1 MALPAQR
8 HLQTCLTRTRTHQDS
23 TMTTLYLASYKG
35 TRPGWHGLV
44 NRVIRFFTKSI
55 YSHSEICLG
64 NPFEGRVDCLSSV
77 GTEGGVRIKRM
88 QLDPA
93 KWDVIA
99 LPGVSDGAFWNF
111 VADNAGRKYD
121 LVGCVRSVLPFVSR
135 EHETKW
141 FCSEVCASVIG
152 HREPWRMHPGVLHMV
167 ESK

>member
-1 MALPAQR
+1 MVVL
-8 HLQTCLTRTRTHQDS
+8 H
-23 TMTTLYLASYKG
+23 LASYKG

-44 NRVIRFFTKSI
+44 NRAIRFFTKSQ

-64 NPFEGRVDCLSSV
+64 NPFEGPVDCLSSV

-99 LPGVSDGAFWNF
+99 LPGVSEGAFWNF
-111 VADNAGRKYD
+111 LADNAGRKYD

-135 EHETKW
+135 EHKTKW
-141 FCSEVCASVIG
+141 FCSEVCATVIG
-152 HREPWRMHPGVLHMV
+152 HKEAWRMHPGVLHMV

>member
-1 MALPAQR
+1 M
-8 HLQTCLTRTRTHQDS
+8 
-23 TMTTLYLASYKG
+23 TLYLASYKG

-44 NRVIRFFTKSI
+44 NRAIRFFTKSI

-64 NPFEGRVDCLSSV
+64 DPFAGPVDCLSSV

-88 QLDPA
+88 QLNPD

-99 LPGVSDGAFWNF
+99 LPGVSEGAFWSF
-111 VADNAGRKYD
+111 LADNAGRKYD

-135 EHETKW
+135 EHETRW
-141 FCSEVCASVIG
+141 FCSEVCATVIG
-152 HREPWRMHPGVLHMV
+152 HKEAWRMHPGVLHVV

>member
-1 MALPAQR
+1 
-8 HLQTCLTRTRTHQDS
+8 
-23 TMTTLYLASYKG
+23 MTVLHLASYKG

-44 NRVIRFFTKSI
+44 NRAIRFFTKSQ

-64 NPFEGRVDCLSSV
+64 NPFEARVDCLSSV

-99 LPGVSDGAFWNF
+99 LPHVGEGAFWSF
-111 VADNAGRKYD
+111 LGDNAGRKYD

-141 FCSEVCASVIG
+141 FCSEVCATVIG
-152 HREPWRMHPGVLHMV
+152 HKEAWRMHPGVLHMV